1 MIRRQR
7 HGRWA
12 ATLALALSIAPPAA
26 LADGAAHLSVFAS
39 DDADDTSTLETGLTL
54 DYRFEDV
61 ERYRGI
67 KLERLDIRPLGGE
80 RWRDHRAYYRF
91 ADYNDHWLWNGQV
104 GTDGDTVV
112 GNANFVRGGRVRQE
126 YFVERDVLE
135 TPRGVEGLHHT
146 FLGASFDLPL
156 GEGERQQ
163 LTTLVGVQ
171 DFTGSNI
178 RAHLRASYIATVV
191 PEWGLS
197 AQLRT
202 RAFHNSTPGEYD
214 YYSPRW
220 FAEAVPVLQVRRF
233 HKRWMYSAA
242 LGWGWQRNSGAD
254 VREARLVEAA
264 VTSPRTG
271 RDWYFRA
278 TASYSNT
285 PTGAGQSYG
294 YRQLMLELVRP
305 F

>member
-1 MIRRQR
+1 M
-7 HGRWA
+7 
-12 ATLALALSIAPPAA
+12 ALSAASLPAA
-26 LADGAAHLSVFAS
+26 ADGAAHLSLFAS
-39 DDADDTSTLETGLTL
+39 DDADDTSMLETGLTL

-67 KLERLDIRPLGGE
+67 KLEQIDIRPLGGE

-91 ADYNDHWLWNGQV
+91 ADYNDRWLWNGQA
-104 GTDGDTVV
+104 GTDGDSLV
-112 GNANFVRGGRVRQE
+112 GNANFVHGGRLRQE
-126 YFVERDVLE
+126 YFIERDVLE
-135 TPRGVEGLHHT
+135 TPLGVDGLYHT
-146 FLGASFDLPL
+146 FLCASFDIPL
-156 GEGERQQ
+156 DEDAQRQ

-171 DFTGSNI
+171 AFTGSNV
-178 RAHLRASYIATVV
+178 RAHLRANYIATVV
-191 PEWGLS
+191 PAWGLS

-220 FAEAVPVLQVRRF
+220 FAEAMPVVQVRRF
-233 HKRWMYSAA
+233 HDRWMYSAA
-242 LGWGWQRNSGAD
+242 VGWGWQRSSGTD
-254 VREARLVEAA
+254 LREARLVEAA

-271 RDWYFRA
+271 RDWYFKA

-285 PTGAGQSYG
+285 PTGTGQSYG